1 LSLPLVSVT
10 LVACQ
15 RLYFGTERSISSHFV
30 VGTENKCTLFLAFLT
45 FLTVDDVLEV
55 SPIEGK
61 RSEGMSG
68 SAEDEAAGCAVAPP
82 KPPPVEPPASAG
94 AQGLGLVL
102 AERATSIVAS
112 RSLAACQ

>member
-30 VGTENKCTLFLAFLT
+30 VGTKHKCTLFLAFRT
-45 FLTVDDVLEV
+45 FLDDVLEV

>member
-1 LSLPLVSVT
+1 
-10 LVACQ
+10 
-15 RLYFGTERSISSHFV
+15 
-30 VGTENKCTLFLAFLT
+30 
-45 FLTVDDVLEV
+45 
-55 SPIEGK
+55 
-61 RSEGMSG
+61 MSG

-102 AERATSIVAS
+102 AERATSIVAA